1 MKHAACVVL
10 ASAGLFGELLIRF
23 EYLTHTGRADRMA
36 IRNQTT
42 ARVHRNLERKLAGLL
57 IPNLRQGGCAAFH
70 KLDAFA
76 RLGESENFASDN
88 FCNRK
93 AIVHFGALHIAR
105 LQVCHRKCLFCR
117 FTCGRERGR
126 VFFIKREIIGGVTV
140 AEQTGRL
147 ALIGADF
154 VHIFFRNEN
163 D

>member
-1 MKHAACVVL
+1 PLRHGSVRLQLQKSISAPNHGDGSSEATAHVEGEKFSRVFDL
-10 ASAGLFGELLIRF
+10 ASAGLFGEMLIRF

-42 ARVHRNLERKLAGLL
+42 ARAHRNLE
-57 IPNLRQGGCAAFH
+57 
-70 KLDAFA
+70 
-76 RLGESENFASDN
+76 
-88 FCNRK
+88 
-93 AIVHFGALHIAR
+93 
-105 LQVCHRKCLFCR
+105 
-117 FTCGRERGR
+117 
-126 VFFIKREIIGGVTV
+126 REIIGGVTV